1 MSKYVGAGKKLL
13 QFLTPKPNVPVTK
26 IQKGT
31 RDLKIAGQKLKAS
44 TAKLKQT
51 QFEMENKMPIT
62 LKGNKG
68 KSESNREA
76 YKRIQKENTKTIKS
90 MLDQVT
96 EKKANGGRV
105 GRKFGSPKSGEK
117 VPSKLKGFAKLPEKV
132 QEKINKKLAKKV

>member
-62 LKGNKG
+62 FKGNKG
-68 KSESNREA
+68 KSESNTEA

>member
-62 LKGNKG
+62 FKGNKG

-76 YKRIQKENTKTIKS
+76 YKRIQNENTKTIKS